1 MNLVQNSIYS
11 PEIFL
16 AENIFIPEM
25 ISNIIECWNNSV
37 AQNPSASTL
46 LISPEV

>member
-1 MNLVQNSIYS
+1 MNLVQKSIYS

-16 AENIFIPEM
+16 AKNIFIPGM
-25 ISNIIECWNNSV
+25 NSNILEYWDNSV

-46 LISPEV
+46 LISP